1 MYHNTAV
8 GPDGKAAGGRPRDPR
23 IDGAVLEAV
32 RQLLVEVGYP
42 RLSFELIA
50 RRAGVTRPAI
60 YRRWPSKVHLV
71 YEAVFPEPGT
81 AVIEDTGDFAADVRR
96 LVRRN
101 LMSYAR
107 PEARAA
113 LPGLLS
119 DLHGDSELRH
129 SVLDGLENQVRA
141 QFALLVAGARR
152 RGEVATDADPDA
164 VLDVIVGAIFHRVI
178 ARDDTADDFA
188 EALASLVLD
197 GVRRSRGSGPEG

>member
-1 MYHNTAV
+1 
-8 GPDGKAAGGRPRDPR
+8 
-23 IDGAVLEAV
+23 V

-42 RLSFELIA
+42 RLSFELVA

-71 YEAVFPEPGT
+71 HEAVFPEPGT
-81 AVIEDTGDFAADVRR
+81 AVIEDTGDFDADLRR

-101 LMSYAR
+101 LASYAR

-129 SVLDGLENQVRA
+129 NVLDGLENQVRE
-141 QFALLVAGARR
+141 QFSLLVAGARR
-152 RGEVATDADPDA
+152 RGAVGRGVDSDL

-178 ARDDTADDFA
+178 ARDNTDGGFA
-188 EALASLVLD
+188 ESLASLVLD
-197 GVRRSRGSGPEG
+197 GVRFADARSPNGASMGR